1 MGKIKENFSEIYL
14 IFIVTVAIPA
24 MVWVMIDWTL
34 GVSISL
40 LMQVILLVIEIRTR
54 DVSK

>member
-24 MVWVMIDWTL
+24 MVWVMVDWTL